1 MDFTTEATTGMI
13 WKDFLVTTWEIIKYT
28 LYLATW
34 GLYNF
39 RIPIVTIVTYA
50 FWGAIALGIILGI
63 RKGLKSAKENP
74 EKKNKE

>member
-1 MDFTTEATTGMI
+1 MDFTTEVTTGMI
-13 WKDFLVTTWEIIKYT
+13 WKDFLTTVWEMVKFA
-28 LYLATW
+28 LYWSTY

-39 RIPIVTIVTYA
+39 RIPILTILSYA

-63 RKGLKSAKENP
+63 RKGLKSTKENP

>member
-1 MDFTTEATTGMI
+1 MDFTTEVTTGMI
-13 WKDFLVTTWEIIKYT
+13 WKDFLTTVWEMVKFA
-28 LYLATW
+28 LYWSTY

-39 RIPIVTIVTYA
+39 RMPILTILSYA

-63 RKGLKSAKENP
+63 RKGLKSTKEKP

>member
-1 MDFTTEATTGMI
+1 MDFTTEVTTGMI
-13 WKDFLVTTWEIIKYT
+13 WKDFLSTVWEMVKFA
-28 LYLATW
+28 LYWSTY

-39 RIPIVTIVTYA
+39 RIPILTILSYA

>member
-1 MDFTTEATTGMI
+1 MDFTTEITTGMI
-13 WKDFLVTTWEIIKYT
+13 WKDFLTTVWEMVKFA
-28 LYLATW
+28 LYWSTY

-39 RIPIVTIVTYA
+39 RIPILTILSYA

-74 EKKNKE
+74 EKKNKD

>member
-1 MDFTTEATTGMI
+1 MDFTTEMTTGMI
-13 WKDFLVTTWEIIKYT
+13 WKDFLTTVWEMVKFA
-28 LYLATW
+28 LYWSTY

-39 RIPIVTIVTYA
+39 KMPILTILSYA